1 MGVQLTAMGAL
12 AAFLWILAGSWE
24 WSLPQ
29 GIGEKLTNWR
39 NNRYTSQIIIR
50 FINQDSIYMQERFAF
65 SLKGFLRE
73 IQDQIGIP
81 VHCEIKI
88 IKEGGALDE
97 EELHYIQCLNRS
109 FAEFTWVVQESEDS
123 WKSEASSGE

>member
-1 MGVQLTAMGAL
+1 
-12 AAFLWILAGSWE
+12 
-24 WSLPQ
+24 
-29 GIGEKLTNWR
+29 
-39 NNRYTSQIIIR
+39 
-50 FINQDSIYMQERFAF
+50 MQERFAF

-88 IKEGGALDE
+88 IKDGVPFDE

-109 FAEFTWVVQESEDS
+109 FAEFTWVIQENEVSYGVKDILG
-123 WKSEASSGE
+123 KQVD